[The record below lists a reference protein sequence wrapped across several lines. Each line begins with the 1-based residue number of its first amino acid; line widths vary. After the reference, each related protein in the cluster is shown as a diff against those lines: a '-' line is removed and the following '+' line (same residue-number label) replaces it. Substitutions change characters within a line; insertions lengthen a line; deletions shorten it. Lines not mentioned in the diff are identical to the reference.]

1 MLVGSEAEVLNSLSG
16 VLGSSEKECVA
27 SSRSSKG
34 QLIQSQSLT
43 SGSNNAGTGSGSES
57 ESGYTELGDGQET
70 VVIGNGANDDNGLVV
85 GLLGGVRDDSRDGNG
100 RSVDAR
106 HKKTAQDDLIEGRVG
121 PAGQETVEL
130 YEQLQVDIVALGGLS
145 VGASHMVSVEID
157 TYY

>member
-121 PAGQETVEL
+121 PAWQK
-130 YEQLQVDIVALGGLS
+130 S
-145 VGASHMVSVEID
+145 ASSRSARNFLRD
-157 TYY
+157 FGDLRAKKR